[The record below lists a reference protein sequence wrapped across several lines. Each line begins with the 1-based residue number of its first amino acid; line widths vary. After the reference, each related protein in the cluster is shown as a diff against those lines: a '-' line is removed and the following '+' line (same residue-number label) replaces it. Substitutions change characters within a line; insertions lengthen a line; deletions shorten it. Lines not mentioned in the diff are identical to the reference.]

1 MGAREGSVSRGGGKE
16 GSAKRELVQV
26 KGFVRIFSHIMLDAK
41 KKRLSRYDTDW
52 NLLTV
57 SVERRRK
64 EEKRKKEE
72 KIKEGIGINILHC
85 R

>member
-41 KKRLSRYDTDW
+41 KRGSRDTI
-52 NLLTV
+52 LT
-57 SVERRRK
+57 
-64 EEKRKKEE
+64 
-72 KIKEGIGINILHC
+72 GIC
-85 R
+85 